1 MTTAFYA
8 AILGIVQLSLMTYV
22 IFGRWKYRVSLGD
35 GDESRLRRRIR
46 AHGNFVE
53 TVPMALLLMWFAEN
67 YVFNQW
73 VAHVFGSVLLIGRLL
88 HVYGLVSNR
97 STVNRFRQL
106 GTALT
111 MGVIGVL
118 AIWLIVGLSPTV
130 F

>member
-35 GDESRLRRRIR
+35 GDESQLRRRIR
-46 AHGNFVE
+46 AHGNFIE
-53 TVPMALLLMWFAEN
+53 TVPMVLLLMWFAES
-67 YVFNQW
+67 YILDQW
-73 VAHVFGSVLLIGRLL
+73 VTHVFGSVLIIGRLL

-118 AIWLIVGLSPTV
+118 AIWLIVGLIPTV